1 MNAADLSGGRVAPG
15 EIVVLHPSNAGPAVL
30 VGTLLDGDGRLT
42 TLLAETRV
50 WFDEI
55 AAPMVYTVSGA
66 VMAVVPYEISGRK
79 TTEVIV
85 EYQGNRSP
93 PARLEVVDAAPA
105 LFTLDFSGKGQAA
118 MLNETGCC
126 NSNRNPALRG
136 GVAVLYATGEGQT
149 TPPGVTGSISAHAH
163 VADYPVPRLPVQV
176 TVGGVPAE
184 IIYAGEAPDSV
195 AGVLQVNFRVPARAP
210 IGDAVPIALAIGGF
224 RSTEGVTMAI
234 RSPVKRILI
243 ADPDVATRD
252 WLRRLLAGASYDVS
266 TARNAQDALL
276 QASLHPIDLAIVS
289 LAIPERERLDAIRAL
304 RAARPQLAII
314 AAATV
319 AVPGPATLRAADL
332 LGAQAVFTNPMAAQA
347 VLRRVREILKPHPMP
362 YVADEERPLLPL
374 AGPIPH

>member
-1 MNAADLSGGRVAPG
+1 
-15 EIVVLHPSNAGPAVL
+15 
-30 VGTLLDGDGRLT
+30 
-42 TLLAETRV
+42 
-50 WFDEI
+50 
-55 AAPMVYTVSGA
+55 
-66 VMAVVPYEISGRK
+66 
-79 TTEVIV
+79 
-85 EYQGNRSP
+85 
-93 PARLEVVDAAPA
+93 
-105 LFTLDFSGKGQAA
+105 
-118 MLNETGCC
+118 
-126 NSNRNPALRG
+126 
-136 GVAVLYATGEGQT
+136 
-149 TPPGVTGSISAHAH
+149 
-163 VADYPVPRLPVQV
+163 
-176 TVGGVPAE
+176 
-184 IIYAGEAPDSV
+184 
-195 AGVLQVNFRVPARAP
+195 
-210 IGDAVPIALAIGGF
+210 
-224 RSTEGVTMAI
+224 MAI